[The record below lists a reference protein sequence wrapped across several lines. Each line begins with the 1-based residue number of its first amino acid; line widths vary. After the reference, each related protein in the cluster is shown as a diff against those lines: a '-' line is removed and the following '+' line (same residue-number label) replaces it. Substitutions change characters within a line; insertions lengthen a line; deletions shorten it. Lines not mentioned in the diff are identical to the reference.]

1 MWLWLTIRNCIFQI
15 YFRLLD
21 KYLSGRYGL
30 SLLKYVTELFAAQQ
44 YDYNVSIRKATIF
57 TDKTGPLTEI

>member
-1 MWLWLTIRNCIFQI
+1 MVKNSKL
-15 YFRLLD
+15 YFSNLFSIII

-30 SLLKYVTELFAAQQ
+30 PSLKYVTELFAAQQ

>member
-1 MWLWLTIRNCIFQI
+1 MVKNSKL
-15 YFRLLD
+15 YFSNLFSII

-30 SLLKYVTELFAAQQ
+30 PLLKYVTELFAAQQ